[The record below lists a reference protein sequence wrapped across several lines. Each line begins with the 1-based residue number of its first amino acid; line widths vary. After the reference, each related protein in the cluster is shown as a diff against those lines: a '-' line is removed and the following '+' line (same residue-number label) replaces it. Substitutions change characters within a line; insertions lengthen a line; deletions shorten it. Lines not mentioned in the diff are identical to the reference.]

1 MLFDVLAT
9 TVLTVGPFA
18 LVAVA
23 FFPEEEFGFGLVTG
37 FAFGLVAG
45 FAFGLVAVFFLG
57 LDAVDG
63 VFFFVMIRVCR
74 EYFFK
79 QAWQELQR
87 SGAKLSPI
95 ARLLPIQVPIAN
107 YAGI

>member
-18 LVAVA
+18 LVALA

-45 FAFGLVAVFFLG
+45 FFLG
-57 LDAVDG
+57 LEAVDG

-74 EYFFK
+74 EYFFN

-87 SGAKLSPI
+87 NGAKLSPI

>member
-1 MLFDVLAT
+1 MV
-9 TVLTVGPFA
+9 A
-18 LVAVA
+18 LA

-45 FAFGLVAVFFLG
+45 FFLG

-87 SGAKLSPI
+87 NEAKLSPI
-95 ARLLPIQVPIAN
+95 ARHLPIQVPIAN